1 MKKKSVMRL
10 LLTLNWANKFE
21 KTSQFADKRSRTIS
35 SEKGK
40 GKREKRKDETSLE
53 RDRAY

>member
-21 KTSQFADKRSRTIS
+21 KTSQFADKRSRTV
-35 SEKGK
+35 
-40 GKREKRKDETSLE
+40 EKRKEKKEKTRPVYSY
-53 RDRAY
+53 R